1 LRHGWLPRQ
10 AIAKRR
16 RRRTIRLRPQ
26 RGRACPH
33 RRCVGRGRP
42 QATSQTRSR
51 PAAQPRRSLQENVS
65 VWAIYERELTPFRRK
80 DGMDVPTQLTLSGTA
95 EVCHALIT
103 PPKSTLGPNPAI
115 AGLHTRPRLGLLGSL
130 RPEPPSLV
138 RGGLPPQVL
147 RRSAATRPAAQG

>member
-1 LRHGWLPRQ
+1 
-10 AIAKRR
+10 
-16 RRRTIRLRPQ
+16 
-26 RGRACPH
+26 
-33 RRCVGRGRP
+33 
-42 QATSQTRSR
+42 
-51 PAAQPRRSLQENVS
+51 
-65 VWAIYERELTPFRRK
+65 
-80 DGMDVPTQLTLSGTA
+80 MDVPTQLTLSGTA

-147 RRSAATRPAAQG
+147 RRVREYVDTHVHRNIDLETLASTAQLSVYHFARAFKQSTGVTPHGYSSRDALNGLRNCSRVLISRCLRLRLRPALPIIAILRGNSVD